1 MYDREKIENFQIRME
16 EIIKKLDKKEAFE
29 LITSELIECEDKYL
43 TEFMA
48 PLNFLKY
55 EPVLDWIEQNANRT
69 KNITQDWGHLS
80 ASSNFTWQRAEKWL
94 EMGRPLSLIAL
105 DATMFCTTRGERL
118 NQSLWM
124 RELNPKLTDNPK
136 LDKIA
141 NGLKDYLKKDSV
153 PRTKNVVNRI
163 INDIFE
169 IG

>member
-1 MYDREKIENFQIRME
+1 MNDREKIVNFQIRME
-16 EIIKKLDKKEAFE
+16 ELIEKLDKNEAFE
-29 LITSELIECEDKYL
+29 LITSELNECEDKYL

-48 PLNFLKY
+48 PLNFLNY
-55 EPVLDWIEQNANRT
+55 EPVLDWIEQNANRNE
-69 KNITQDWGHLS
+69 NITQDWGHLS
-80 ASSNFTWQRAEKWL
+80 ASSNFSWKRAEKWL
-94 EMGRPLSLIAL
+94 EMGRPWSLIAL

-124 RELNPKLTDNPK
+124 RELNPKLIDNPK

-141 NGLKDYLKKDSV
+141 NGLKDYLKKDSA
-153 PRTKNVVNRI
+153 PRTKTVVDRI

>member
-16 EIIKKLDKKEAFE
+16 EIIEKLDKKEAFE
-29 LITSELIECEDKYL
+29 LITSELNECEDKYL

-48 PLNFLKY
+48 PLNFLEY
-55 EPVLDWIEQNANRT
+55 EPVLDWVEQNANRT

>member
-16 EIIKKLDKKEAFE
+16 ELIQKLDKKEAFE
-29 LITSELIECEDKYL
+29 LITSELNECEDKYL

-55 EPVLDWIEQNANRT
+55 EPVLDWVEQNANRT

-105 DATMFCTTRGERL
+105 DATMFCTTRGKRL

>member
-1 MYDREKIENFQIRME
+1 MYDREKVENFQIRME
-16 EIIKKLDKKEAFE
+16 EIIEKHNTKDAFE
-29 LITSELIECEDKYL
+29 LITSELNECEDKYL

-55 EPVLDWIEQNANRT
+55 EPVLDWVEQNADRV
-69 KNITQDWGHLS
+69 KNVTQDWGHLS
-80 ASSNFTWQRAEKWL
+80 ASSNFSWKRAEKWL
-94 EMGRPLSLIAL
+94 EIGRPLSLIAL
-105 DATMFCTTRGERL
+105 DAIMFCTTRGERL

-136 LDKIA
+136 LDRIA
-141 NGLKDYLKKDSV
+141 NGLKQYIEKDSV
-153 PRTKNVVNRI
+153 PRTKNAVSRI

>member
-16 EIIKKLDKKEAFE
+16 EIIEKLDKKEAFE
-29 LITSELIECEDKYL
+29 LITSELNECEDKYL

-48 PLNFLKY
+48 PLNFLEY
-55 EPVLDWIEQNANRT
+55 EPVLDWVEQNANRT

-141 NGLKDYLKKDSV
+141 NGLKDYLKKDGV

>member
-16 EIIKKLDKKEAFE
+16 EVIEKLDKKEAFE
-29 LITSELIECEDKYL
+29 LITSELNECEDKYL
-43 TEFMA
+43 TEFIA
-48 PLNFLKY
+48 PLNFLEY
-55 EPVLDWIEQNANRT
+55 EPVLDWVEQNANRI

-153 PRTKNVVNRI
+153 PRTKNVVNQI

-169 IG
+169 VG

>member
-16 EIIKKLDKKEAFE
+16 EIIEKLEKKEAFE
-29 LITSELIECEDKYL
+29 LITSELNECEDKYL
-43 TEFMA
+43 TELMA

-55 EPVLDWIEQNANRT
+55 EFVLDWIEQNANRIENT
-69 KNITQDWGHLS
+69 TQDWGHLS
-80 ASSNFTWQRAEKWL
+80 ASSNFSWERAEKWL
-94 EMGRPLSLIAL
+94 NMGRPLSLIAL

-124 RELNPKLTDNPK
+124 RELNPKLNDNPK
-136 LDKIA
+136 LEKIA
-141 NGLKDYLKKDSV
+141 NGLKDYLKKDNV

-163 INDIFE
+163 INNIFE

>member
-16 EIIKKLDKKEAFE
+16 EIIEKLDKKEAFE
-29 LITSELIECEDKYL
+29 LITSELNECEDKYL
-43 TEFMA
+43 TEFIA
-48 PLNFLKY
+48 PLNFLEY
-55 EPVLDWIEQNANRT
+55 EPVLDWVEQNANRT
-69 KNITQDWGHLS
+69 KNITQDWGHLC

-153 PRTKNVVNRI
+153 PRTKNLVNRI

>member
-16 EIIKKLDKKEAFE
+16 EIIEKLDKKEAFK
-29 LITSELIECEDKYL
+29 LITSELNQCEDKYL

-48 PLNFLKY
+48 PLNFLEY
-55 EPVLDWIEQNANRT
+55 EPVLDWVEQNANRT
-69 KNITQDWGHLS
+69 KNITQDWGHLC

-153 PRTKNVVNRI
+153 PRTKNVANRI